1 MCEIAPTQPQLRFEF
16 RGVTPLWYFE
26 VFSCLCGNRF
36 DNTAGRQ
43 INTGDR
49 MAQEEQI
56 LVVER
61 KVLEQ
66 IGMFQGM
73 AFDVER
79 YLSKIFVQGVPRFM
93 PRSQA
98 EKDPTHKQL
107 IPYVIM
113 ACGGKYLSYVRGR
126 RAGEARLTGL
136 RSIGIGG
143 HINPRDDMPL
153 FHADFYQTYVAAVER
168 EVAEEVSV
176 GAHHSDR
183 IVALLNDDS
192 NDVGRVHLGIVHY
205 WNLDAPKVAK
215 REQMISQMAF
225 MSSAELQ
232 EVRDTLETWSQL
244 CLDNLAEMDKIAE
257 S

>member
-1 MCEIAPTQPQLRFEF
+1 
-16 RGVTPLWYFE
+16 
-26 VFSCLCGNRF
+26 
-36 DNTAGRQ
+36 
-43 INTGDR
+43 

-61 KVLEQ
+61 RVLEQ
-66 IGMFQGM
+66 TGLFQGLT
-73 AFDVER
+73 FDVAR
-79 YLSKIFVQGVPRFM
+79 YLGKIFVQGVPHFM

-113 ACGGKYLSYVRGR
+113 AYGGKYLSYVRGR
-126 RAGEARLTGL
+126 RAGEARLVGN

-153 FHADFYQTYVAAVER
+153 FNADFYRTYVAAVDR

-176 GAHHSDR
+176 KARHSDH

-205 WNLDAPKVAK
+205 WILDSSQVSK

-225 MSSAELQ
+225 MSSAELKD
-232 EVRDTLETWSQL
+232 VRATLETWSQL
-244 CLDNLAEMDKIAE
+244 CLDNLAEMAKLAE

>member
-1 MCEIAPTQPQLRFEF
+1 LASSDFCSALSALLCEPGQVAAI
-16 RGVTPLWYFE
+16 
-26 VFSCLCGNRF
+26 FSCLCGNRF
-36 DNTAGRQ
+36 DNTAGEET
-43 INTGDR
+43 NTGDR

-143 HINPRDDMPL
+143 HINPIDADNSSL
-153 FHADFYQTYVAAVER
+153 FAHRYENYLTAVQR

-176 GAHHSDR
+176 ETTHSDK
-183 IVALLNDDS
+183 IVGLLNDDS
-192 NDVGRVHLGIVHY
+192 TEVGSVHLGIVHH
-205 WNLDAPKVAK
+205 WILDSPNVS
-215 REQMISQMAF
+215 RGEQMITKMAF
-225 MSSAELQ
+225 MSSAELRD
-232 EVRDTLETWSQL
+232 VRDTLETWSQL
-244 CLDNLAEMDKIAE
+244 CLDNLAELDKRAE